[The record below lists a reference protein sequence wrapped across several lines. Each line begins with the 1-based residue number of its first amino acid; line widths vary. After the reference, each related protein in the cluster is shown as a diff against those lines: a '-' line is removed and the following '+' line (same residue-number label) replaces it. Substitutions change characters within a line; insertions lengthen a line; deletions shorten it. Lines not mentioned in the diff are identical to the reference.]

1 MTAATSSSVR
11 YADMNVRALDTWGA
25 VRPWKL
31 RKSDLARFLLLLGRM
46 KTQLDMKALKGER
59 GSVMMEYV
67 IVLCGIG
74 VALMVF
80 MNREFFDY
88 RNGFGPLGQGVVAFY
103 QRTLG
108 GLSLPVP

>member
-1 MTAATSSSVR
+1 MKNENDRTN
-11 YADMNVRALDTWGA
+11 M
-25 VRPWKL
+25 
-31 RKSDLARFLLLLGRM
+31 KS
-46 KTQLDMKALKGER
+46 EN
-59 GSVMMEYV
+59 GSMMMEYV

-88 RNGFGPLGQGVVAFY
+88 KDGFGALGQGIVAFY

>member
-1 MTAATSSSVR
+1 MKNETDRT
-11 YADMNVRALDTWGA
+11 N
-25 VRPWKL
+25 K
-31 RKSDLARFLLLLGRM
+31 KS
-46 KTQLDMKALKGER
+46 EN
-59 GSVMMEYV
+59 GSMMMEYV
-67 IVLCGIG
+67 IVLCGLG

-88 RNGFGPLGQGVVAFY
+88 TNGFGPLGQGIVAFY

>member
-1 MTAATSSSVR
+1 MKNETDRT
-11 YADMNVRALDTWGA
+11 NL
-25 VRPWKL
+25 
-31 RKSDLARFLLLLGRM
+31 KS
-46 KTQLDMKALKGER
+46 EN
-59 GSVMMEYV
+59 GSMMMEYV

-74 VALMVF
+74 VALMVL

-88 RNGFGPLGQGVVAFY
+88 TEGFGPLGQGIVAFY

>member
-1 MTAATSSSVR
+1 MKNETKKSKAAKRT
-11 YADMNVRALDTWGA
+11 VRAVLSVA
-25 VRPWKL
+25 A
-31 RKSDLARFLLLLGRM
+31 SA
-46 KTQLDMKALKGER
+46 R
-59 GSVMMEYV
+59 GSMMMEYV

-74 VALMVF
+74 AALAVF

-88 RNGFGPLGQGVVAFY
+88 SKGFGALGQGIVAFY

>member
-1 MTAATSSSVR
+1 MKNGLNIKKL
-11 YADMNVRALDTWGA
+11 MN
-25 VRPWKL
+25 
-31 RKSDLARFLLLLGRM
+31 
-46 KTQLDMKALKGER
+46 ER
-59 GSVMMEYV
+59 GSMMLEYI

-74 VALMVF
+74 VTLAVF

-88 RNGFGPLGQGVVAFY
+88 KNGFGALGQGIVAFY

>member
-1 MTAATSSSVR
+1 MKNETKKNKAAQRAGNAALSA
-11 YADMNVRALDTWGA
+11 AD
-25 VRPWKL
+25 
-31 RKSDLARFLLLLGRM
+31 S
-46 KTQLDMKALKGER
+46 ER
-59 GSVMMEYV
+59 GSMMMEYV

-74 VALMVF
+74 AALAVF

-88 RNGFGPLGQGVVAFY
+88 SKGFGALGQGIVAFY

>member
-1 MTAATSSSVR
+1 MKKETH
-11 YADMNVRALDTWGA
+11 M
-25 VRPWKL
+25 K
-31 RKSDLARFLLLLGRM
+31 DLASE
-46 KTQLDMKALKGER
+46 KG
-59 GSVMMEYV
+59 SMMMEYV
-67 IVLCGIG
+67 LVLCGIG

-88 RNGFGPLGQGVVAFY
+88 NNGFGPLGQGIVAFY

>member
-1 MTAATSSSVR
+1 
-11 YADMNVRALDTWGA
+11 
-25 VRPWKL
+25 
-31 RKSDLARFLLLLGRM
+31 
-46 KTQLDMKALKGER
+46 
-59 GSVMMEYV
+59 MMLEYI

-74 VALMVF
+74 VALAVF

-88 RNGFGPLGQGVVAFY
+88 SKGFGALGQGIVALY